1 MTACAG
7 YIWART
13 SACSLAGAHCSTPP
27 MKPSLQF
34 RLSQHLTLTPQ
45 LQQSI
50 RLLQLSTVE
59 LNQEIERILM
69 ENPALEREDTDGD
82 HEAPRSSPSEQVSTP
97 AETPSEAPAAAETDW
112 PSEVA
117 ANWRGPEDDEDGD
130 RTHATPD
137 TPTLRDHLRSQLSLT
152 NLGARDR
159 LYVELLIDALDDDG
173 YLTQPLEEIAAM
185 LPAPL
190 PDDGGAVQEEL
201 QIALCHL
208 QQFEP
213 AGVGART
220 PAECLSLQ
228 IKNLPDDGVRKLALE
243 IVGKHLELLAS
254 RDYTRLK
261 TLTGAGDDALRAAQR
276 LIQALNPRPGSAFA
290 KLEARYVI
298 PDVIVKK
305 SRNVW
310 KASLNPDAMP
320 RLRINSLYA
329 QLAAAA
335 RSGAGISSQL
345 QEARWLI
352 KNVQQRFDT
361 ILRVSQAI
369 VDRQRHFLE
378 HGEVAMR
385 PLVLREIAST
395 LSLHESTISRVTT
408 QKFMATP
415 RGTFEL
421 KYFFGSHVATEA
433 GGAASSTAIRALI
446 KQLVAAE
453 DAKAPLSDAR
463 ISQILGEQGIVVA
476 RRTIAKYRESLQ
488 IPPVN
493 QRKAL

>member
-1 MTACAG
+1 
-7 YIWART
+7 
-13 SACSLAGAHCSTPP
+13 

-69 ENPALEREDTDGD
+69 ENPALEREEGEGHATGE
-82 HEAPRSSPSEQVSTP
+82 HEAPRAPTDPVETVSSTP
-97 AETPSEAPAAAETDW
+97 ASEAPAPETDW
-112 PSEVA
+112 PSEAA

-137 TPTLRDHLRSQLSLT
+137 TPTLRDHLRSQLTLT

-159 LYVELLIDALDDDG
+159 LYVELLIDALDEDG

-254 RDYTRLK
+254 RDYTRMK
-261 TLTGAGDDALRAAQR
+261 SLTGAGDDALRAAQR

-453 DAKAPLSDAR
+453 DTKAPLSDAR

>member
-1 MTACAG
+1 
-7 YIWART
+7 
-13 SACSLAGAHCSTPP
+13 

-69 ENPALEREDTDGD
+69 ENPALEREDHHEESTAAE
-82 HEAPRSSPSEQVSTP
+82 HEAARSSADAP
-97 AETPSEAPAAAETDW
+97 APAPASDPPAAAENDW

-117 ANWRGPEDDEDGD
+117 SNWRGPDDEDGD
-130 RTHATPD
+130 RSHATPD
-137 TPTLRDHLRSQLSLT
+137 TPTLRDHLRAQLSLT
-152 NLGARDR
+152 NLGIRDR
-159 LYVELLIDALDDDG
+159 AFVEMLIDALDEDG
-173 YLTQPLEEIAAM
+173 YLTQPLEEIAAL
-185 LPAPL
+185 LPEEA
-190 PDDGGAVQEEL
+190 AVDPEEL
-201 QIALCHL
+201 TIALCHL

-228 IKNLPDDGVRKLALE
+228 LKNLPEDVDAAVARTLALE
-243 IVGKHLELLAS
+243 IVQKHLDLLAA

-261 TLTGAGDDALRAAQR
+261 SATGADDDALRAAQR
-276 LIQALNPRPGSAFA
+276 LIQALNPRPGAAFA

-305 SRNVW
+305 IRNVW
-310 KASLNPDAMP
+310 KASLNSDAMP
-320 RLRINSLYA
+320 RLRINRLYA
-329 QLAAAA
+329 ELAAAA

-453 DAKAPLSDAR
+453 DTKAPLSDAR

>member
-1 MTACAG
+1 
-7 YIWART
+7 
-13 SACSLAGAHCSTPP
+13 

-69 ENPALEREDTDGD
+69 ENPALEREEPD
-82 HEAPRSSPSEQVSTP
+82 EVPVK
-97 AETPSEAPAAAETDW
+97 SEAPVAGGAEGGAAEAADW
-112 PSEVA
+112 PSEAA

-137 TPTLRDHLRSQLSLT
+137 TPTLRDHLRAQLTLT
-152 NLGARDR
+152 NLSVRDR
-159 LYVELLIDALDDDG
+159 AFVEILVDALDDDG
-173 YLTQPLEEIAAM
+173 YLTQPLEEIVAL
-185 LPAPL
+185 LPAE
-190 PDDGGAVQEEL
+190 AEASVEEL
-201 QIALCHL
+201 KIALCHL
-208 QQFEP
+208 QHFEP
-213 AGVGART
+213 AGVGARS
-220 PAECLSLQ
+220 PAECLTLQ
-228 IKNLPDDGVRKLALE
+228 LRAAPQSHEQKLALD
-243 IVGKHLELLAS
+243 IVEKHLELLAA
-254 RDYTRLK
+254 RDYSRLK
-261 TLTGAGDDALRAAQR
+261 ALTGADDDALRAAQR
-276 LIQALNPRPGSAFA
+276 LIQALNPRPGAAFA
-290 KLEARYVI
+290 KVEARYVI
-298 PDVIVKK
+298 PDVIVRKV
-305 SRNVW
+305 RNVW
-310 KASLNPDAMP
+310 RASLNPDAMP
-320 RLRINSLYA
+320 RLRINRLYA
-329 QLAAAA
+329 ELAAAA

-395 LSLHESTISRVTT
+395 LGLHESTISRVTT

>member
-1 MTACAG
+1 
-7 YIWART
+7 
-13 SACSLAGAHCSTPP
+13 

-59 LNQEIERILM
+59 LNQEIDRLLM
-69 ENPALEREDTDGD
+69 ENPALEREDIDDGGSGGG
-82 HEAPRSSPSEQVSTP
+82 ESAAPPMQSSSSASTSTPSEPTP
-97 AETPSEAPAAAETDW
+97 AETDW
-112 PSEVA
+112 SA
-117 ANWRGPEDDEDGD
+117 DIASNWRGEGGDEEDGD
-130 RTHATPD
+130 RNFGTAD
-137 TPTLRDHLRSQLSLT
+137 SPTLRDHLRSQLSLT
-152 NLGARDR
+152 NLPERDR
-159 LYVELLIDALDDDG
+159 VLVEILIDALDEDG
-173 YLTQPLEEIAAM
+173 YLTQPLDEIAAL
-185 LPAPL
+185 LPAEA
-190 PDDGGAVQEEL
+190 GIEAEEL
-201 QIALCHL
+201 AIALRHL
-208 QQFEP
+208 QNLEP
-213 AGVGART
+213 AGVGARS
-220 PAECLSLQ
+220 PGECLCLQLRVPCEGDDAPSHLLALQ
-228 IKNLPDDGVRKLALE
+228 IAE
-243 IVGKHLELLAS
+243 KHLELLAG

-261 TLTGAGDDALRAAQR
+261 SATGANEETLRAAQR
-276 LIQALNPRPGSAFA
+276 LIQTLNPRPGAAFA
-290 KLEARYVI
+290 RIEARYVI
-298 PDVIVKK
+298 PDVVVRK
-305 SRNVW
+305 SKNVW

-320 RLRINSLYA
+320 RLRINRLYA
-329 QLAAAA
+329 EIAAGA
-335 RSGAGISSQL
+335 RGGSGASVSSQL

-385 PLVLREIAST
+385 PLVLREIAGT
-395 LSLHESTISRVTT
+395 LGLHESTISRVTT

-421 KYFFGSHVATEA
+421 KYFFGSHVATDA
-433 GGAASSTAIRALI
+433 GGSASSTAIRALI
-446 KQLVAAE
+446 RQLVGAE
-453 DAKAPLSDAR
+453 DAKAPLSDSR
-463 ISQILGEQGIVVA
+463 IAQILGEQGIVVA

>member
-1 MTACAG
+1 
-7 YIWART
+7 
-13 SACSLAGAHCSTPP
+13 

-59 LNQEIERILM
+59 LNQEIDRLLM
-69 ENPALEREDTDGD
+69 ENPALEREEPEG
-82 HEAPRSSPSEQVSTP
+82 EAEATAPAQAAGASATSVSTEP
-97 AETPSEAPAAAETDW
+97 ATAETDW
-112 PSEVA
+112 SVDIA
-117 ANWRGPEDDEDGD
+117 ANWRGTDDEDND
-130 RTHATPD
+130 RSFAAPD
-137 TPTLRDHLRSQLSLT
+137 TPTLRDHLRAQLSLT
-152 NLGARDR
+152 NLGERDR
-159 LYVELLIDALDDDG
+159 AFVALLIDALDEDG
-173 YLTQPLEEIAAM
+173 YLTQPLEEIAAL
-185 LPAPL
+185 LPAEAEA
-190 PDDGGAVQEEL
+190 DCEEL
-201 QIALCHL
+201 SIALRHL
-208 QQFEP
+208 HNLEP
-213 AGVGART
+213 AGVGARS
-220 PAECLSLQ
+220 PGECLRLQ
-228 IKNLPDDGVRKLALE
+228 LRALPDEPMRRLAIE
-243 IVGKHLELLAS
+243 IADKHLELLAS
-254 RDYTRLK
+254 RDYARLRS
-261 TLTGAGDDALRAAQR
+261 LTGASDDALRAAQR
-276 LIQALNPRPGSAFA
+276 LIQALNPRPGAAFA
-290 KLEARYVI
+290 KIETRYVV
-298 PDVIVKK
+298 PDVIVRK

-310 KASLNPDAMP
+310 RASLNPDAMP
-320 RLRINSLYA
+320 RLRINRLYA
-329 QLAAAA
+329 ELAAAA
-335 RSGAGISSQL
+335 RTGGNGISSQL

-385 PLVLREIAST
+385 PLVLREIAQT
-395 LSLHESTISRVTT
+395 LGLHESTISRVTT

-446 KQLVAAE
+446 KQLIAAE
-453 DAKAPLSDAR
+453 DARSPLSDAR

>member
-1 MTACAG
+1 
-7 YIWART
+7 
-13 SACSLAGAHCSTPP
+13 

-59 LNQEIERILM
+59 LNQEIDRLLM
-69 ENPALEREDTDGD
+69 ENPALEREDE
-82 HEAPRSSPSEQVSTP
+82 HEAPAKGGSEPTVTTTTP
-97 AETPSEAPAAAETDW
+97 AEPVSAEAPDW
-112 PSEVA
+112 PSEIA
-117 ANWRGPEDDEDGD
+117 ANWRGPDDDEEGD

-137 TPTLRDHLRSQLSLT
+137 TPTLRDHLRAQLSLT
-152 NLGARDR
+152 NLGTRDR
-159 LYVELLIDALDDDG
+159 AFVEILIDALDEDG
-173 YLTQPLEEIAAM
+173 YLTQPLEEIAAL
-185 LPAPL
+185 LPPEASV
-190 PDDGGAVQEEL
+190 DAEEL
-201 QIALCHL
+201 NIALRHL
-208 QQFEP
+208 QHFEP
-213 AGVGART
+213 AGVGARS
-220 PAECLSLQ
+220 PGECLALQIRPLAEC
-228 IKNLPDDGVRKLALE
+228 GERKLALE
-243 IVGKHLELLAS
+243 IVEKHLDLLAA

-261 TLTGAGDDALRAAQR
+261 GVTGASEDELRAAQR
-276 LIQALNPRPGSAFA
+276 LIQTLNPRPGAAFA
-290 KLEARYVI
+290 KVEARYVT

-305 SRNVW
+305 VRNVW
-310 KASLNPDAMP
+310 RASLNPDAMP
-320 RLRINSLYA
+320 RLRINRLYA
-329 QLAAAA
+329 ELAAAA
-335 RSGAGISSQL
+335 RSGTGISSQL

-385 PLVLREIAST
+385 PLVLREIASI

-408 QKFMATP
+408 QKYMATP

-421 KYFFGSHVATEA
+421 KYFFGSHVATDA

-453 DAKAPLSDAR
+453 DTKAPLSDAR

>member
-1 MTACAG
+1 
-7 YIWART
+7 
-13 SACSLAGAHCSTPP
+13 

-59 LNQEIERILM
+59 LNQEIERLLM
-69 ENPALEREDTDGD
+69 ENPALEREDEHDTPAKGT
-82 HEAPRSSPSEQVSTP
+82 SESTP
-97 AETPSEAPAAAETDW
+97 TAPAESSGSETADW
-112 PSEVA
+112 PSEAA

-130 RTHATPD
+130 RTHATAD
-137 TPTLRDHLRSQLSLT
+137 TPTLRDHLRAQLSLT
-152 NLGARDR
+152 NLGTRDR
-159 LYVELLIDALDDDG
+159 AFVEILIDALDEDG
-173 YLTQPLEEIAAM
+173 YLTQPLEEIAAL
-185 LPAPL
+185 LPAE
-190 PDDGGAVQEEL
+190 AEASAEEL
-201 QIALCHL
+201 KIALCHL
-208 QQFEP
+208 QHFEP
-213 AGVGART
+213 AGVGARS
-220 PAECLSLQ
+220 PAECLTLQ
-228 IKNLPDDGVRKLALE
+228 LNAFPQTPEQRLSLE
-243 IVGKHLELLAS
+243 IVEKHLELLAA

-261 TLTGAGDDALRAAQR
+261 HATGADDEALRAAQR
-276 LIQALNPRPGSAFA
+276 LIQALNPRPGAAFA

-305 SRNVW
+305 VRNVW
-310 KASLNPDAMP
+310 RASLNPDAMP
-320 RLRINSLYA
+320 RLRINRLYA
-329 QLAAAA
+329 ELAAAA

>member
-1 MTACAG
+1 
-7 YIWART
+7 
-13 SACSLAGAHCSTPP
+13 

-69 ENPALEREDTDGD
+69 ENPALEREDAD
-82 HEAPRSSPSEQVSTP
+82 ETP
-97 AETPSEAPAAAETDW
+97 AKGAAETPAEAPAASAGATEAADW
-112 PSEVA
+112 PSEAA

-137 TPTLRDHLRSQLSLT
+137 TPTLRDHLRAQLSLT
-152 NLGARDR
+152 NLSARDR
-159 LYVELLIDALDDDG
+159 AFVEILIDALDDDG
-173 YLTQPLEEIAAM
+173 YLTQPLEEIVAL
-185 LPAPL
+185 LPTEAE
-190 PDDGGAVQEEL
+190 ASVEEL
-201 QIALCHL
+201 KIALCHL
-208 QQFEP
+208 QHFEP
-213 AGVGART
+213 AGVGARS
-220 PAECLSLQ
+220 PAECLTLQ
-228 IKNLPDDGVRKLALE
+228 LRAAPQGHEQKLALD
-243 IVGKHLELLAS
+243 IVEKHLELLAA
-254 RDYTRLK
+254 RDYSKLK
-261 TLTGAGDDALRAAQR
+261 ALTGADDDALRAAQR
-276 LIQALNPRPGSAFA
+276 LIQALNPRPGAAFA
-290 KLEARYVI
+290 KVETRYVI
-298 PDVIVKK
+298 PDVIVRKVR
-305 SRNVW
+305 SVW
-310 KASLNPDAMP
+310 RASLNPDAMP
-320 RLRINSLYA
+320 RLRINRLYA
-329 QLAAAA
+329 ELAAAA

-395 LSLHESTISRVTT
+395 LGLHESTISRVTT

>member
-1 MTACAG
+1 
-7 YIWART
+7 
-13 SACSLAGAHCSTPP
+13 

-69 ENPALEREDTDGD
+69 ENPALEREDA
-82 HEAPRSSPSEQVSTP
+82 EEPARSSTSSEPVAAAP
-97 AETPSEAPAAAETDW
+97 EAPASPETDW
-112 PSEVA
+112 PSEAA
-117 ANWRGPEDDEDGD
+117 ANWRGPDDDEDGD
-130 RTHATPD
+130 RTHVTPD

-152 NLGARDR
+152 NLGERDR
-159 LYVELLIDALDDDG
+159 IFVELLIDALDEDG
-173 YLTQPLEEIAAM
+173 YLTQPLEEIAA
-185 LPAPL
+185 LLQPPEGQETAAEP
-190 PDDGGAVQEEL
+190 GALMEEL
-201 QIALCHL
+201 QIAICHL

-220 PAECLSLQ
+220 PSECLSLQ
-228 IKNLPDDGVRKLALE
+228 LKNLPDDLVRKLALE
-243 IVGKHLELLAS
+243 IVHKHLDLLAA

-261 TLTGAGDDALRAAQR
+261 GATGADDDALRAAQR

-310 KASLNPDAMP
+310 KANLNPDAMP

-385 PLVLREIAST
+385 PLVLREIAGT
-395 LSLHESTISRVTT
+395 LGLHESTISRVTT

>member
-1 MTACAG
+1 
-7 YIWART
+7 
-13 SACSLAGAHCSTPP
+13 

-69 ENPALEREDTDGD
+69 ENPALEREEHYGEHAAGGD
-82 HEAPRSSPSEQVSTP
+82 EAPRSSASEQVSTP
-97 AETPSEAPAAAETDW
+97 AETAPSEAPATAEADW
-112 PSEVA
+112 PSEAA

-159 LYVELLIDALDDDG
+159 LYVELLIDALDEDG

-228 IKNLPDDGVRKLALE
+228 IKNLPDDGVRRLALE
-243 IVGKHLELLAS
+243 VVGKHLELLAS

-261 TLTGAGDDALRAAQR
+261 TLTGASDDALRAAQR

-453 DAKAPLSDAR
+453 DTKAPLSDAR